1 VRKAKVD
8 DNQREVVRVLRDAG
22 ASILHLHRV
31 GGGCPDLAVGFR
43 GATYLLEIKDGCKPP
58 SAQKL
63 TPAQTD
69 WFRDWRG
76 HAVIVN
82 SPEAALAAIGLIEV
96 RGVIE

>member
-1 VRKAKVD
+1 VKRAKVD
-8 DNQREVVRVLRDAG
+8 DNQREIVRALRDAG

-43 GATYLLEIKDGCKPP
+43 WATYLLEVKDGSKPP

-63 TPAQTD
+63 TPAQSD

-76 HAVIVN
+76 HAVVVN
-82 SPEAALAAIGLIEV
+82 SPEAALAAIG
-96 RGVIE
+96 VIEIVGPIS